1 MIAAPGPVKG
11 GDGMREAYDI
21 VGAILLGLGMVV
33 FPGWGLLVLTDWV
46 RGLEEPAP
54 RQMVKKEPPVTCG
67 ARHEGRT
74 EKAA

>member
-1 MIAAPGPVKG
+1 
-11 GDGMREAYDI
+11 MREVCDI
-21 VGAILLGLGMVV
+21 VGAILLSLSVVV
-33 FPGWGLLVLTDWV
+33 FPGWGLLALTDWV
-46 RGLEEPAP
+46 RGLDEPAR